1 MLLPHLFQFANFL
14 LDLFDVLG
22 TFIFVFSVE
31 TLQFCGVV
39 LGPCVEREDEAFYL
53 LAVGGFI
60 MTLDELKCSLLILL
74 LGNGINV

>member
-1 MLLPHLFQFANFL
+1 MLLPHLFQLANFL

-22 TFIFVFSVE
+22 TFVLVFSVE

-39 LGPCVEREDEAFYL
+39 LGACVEWEHETFYF

-60 MTLDELKCSLLILL
+60 MTLNELKRSLLILL
-74 LGNGINV
+74 L